1 MEIYFQVFRLL
12 LWGKKND
19 IWWELMCNVIGRSVV
34 VSIEKRGKRL
44 FGFFKKERLLLLNL
58 PVYIVEGEITLY
70 EQVFQRKRR
79 IGNRILRRNEAA
91 CFLSSWNVL
100 KYSTDIFTYY
110 VRRRYYI
117 DYVTHVESHKNLSI
131 VDDGKII
138 CIKIHDPIIN
148 IVGSYTYPVKRTAL
162 RFLLRSGAKIERK
175 IREKKRERKKEK
187 RKARTF
193 DDNLISEI
201 IAIVTDHAIYNLRYV
216 MLASYIDAEKGSSA
230 ISSELRSA
238 PLVPYFRLANDIY
251 RATVITVV
259 RVNCDNKHGLRGFLF
274 PTIYREHVKSGHRVR
289 RTCFRIARGKWIVTD
304 N

>member
-1 MEIYFQVFRLL
+1 
-12 LWGKKND
+12 
-19 IWWELMCNVIGRSVV
+19 MCNVIGRSVV

-117 DYVTHVESHKNLSI
+117 DYYARWITQKLVDCRWWENYLHKNPWSDHQHSWLVHISSE
-131 VDDGKII
+131 KNSSSFPP
-138 CIKIHDPIIN
+138 PIGCKN
-148 IVGSYTYPVKRTAL
+148 
-162 RFLLRSGAKIERK
+162 RK
-175 IREKKRERKKEK
+175 KNPRKETRKKKEK